1 MGKIGNRQSTFRNNL
16 YDWFSRFNILLCYF
30 LRNSFPDLN
39 SASDLQKKGNL
50 WCQTSGCVEVSSL
63 LPLCNWLHLGTVH
76 SGIITFLFWLLPPIS
91 FPGRKDRQKAWLYW
105 SQNIYHWLCQGQ
117 DFACCIGPVLNSVSV
132 WPGQSSKVHFYQL
145 KYTSAMV
152 VCWSNLN

>member
-63 LPLCNWLHLGTVH
+63 LPLCSWLHLGTVH

-91 FPGRKDRQKAWLYW
+91 FPGRKDRYKADYTEAKTFT
-105 SQNIYHWLCQGQ
+105 I
-117 DFACCIGPVLNSVSV
+117 DFAKARISPAVLVQCLIPCPCHLAKAPRYAFINWSTPVPWLLAEVI
-132 WPGQSSKVHFYQL
+132 
-145 KYTSAMV
+145 
-152 VCWSNLN
+152 